1 MAFVE
6 EAQEIHPHIQ
16 ALFKEEE
23 EVKIYRLN
31 RYNNFHSGVDEDG
44 TEDPKDLARIMEQEI
59 GEKKTGG
66 GEQKSIIVMGF
77 EEASENIRKSLK
89 IRMGLQQMGSQS

>member
-66 GEQKSIIVMGF
+66 GAEKHH
-77 EEASENIRKSLK
+77 SE
-89 IRMGLQQMGSQS
+89 GV